1 MRCILGGI
9 RERTLAVELV
19 FDFTE
24 QATRAQILNTILDA
38 MDTEQ
43 QKRYDTFME
52 ETSIPDQHHHD
63 ITEVRATIHSLVL
76 PAKIKSDLL
85 SVYNILVEAEA
96 RVHGCSVEEAHFHE
110 VGNASGIRN
119 ALAIC
124 TGMYVLAPEVVKAT
138 SVQIGKGT
146 IQCAHGLMDIPA
158 PATKAIINTGI
169 PVYKER
175 LEGERCTP
183 TSAALIK
190 YFVQEFI

>member
-1 MRCILGGI
+1 M
-9 RERTLAVELV
+9 
-19 FDFTE
+19 
-24 QATRAQILNTILDA
+24 
-38 MDTEQ
+38 
-43 QKRYDTFME
+43 
-52 ETSIPDQHHHD
+52 
-63 ITEVRATIHSLVL
+63 
-76 PAKIKSDLL
+76 
-85 SVYNILVEAEA
+85 
-96 RVHGCSVEEAHFHE
+96 
-110 VGNASGIRN
+110 GNASGIRN

-124 TGMYVLAPEVVKAT
+124 TGMYVLAPEAVKAT

-158 PATKAIINTGI
+158 PATKAIIDTGI